1 MAQENNIAQQ
11 LNDLLVTRDFHPDMR
26 DSQGKVCDSSE
37 AKVFTFDYV
46 SGTGKDYGTMVII
59 LDSGNDL
66 KAMFG
71 NNLGRGMED
80 ADKDEWYEFQQQLS
94 QFANSHRWT
103 YTGDDISKLKYTM
116 QGLAAIKEGLFEGY
130 YGTRRIS

>member
-11 LNDLLVTRDFHPDMR
+11 LNDLLVTRDFHPVLRNAAGSDKNVEPK
-26 DSQGKVCDSSE
+26 D
-37 AKVFTFDYV
+37 AKVFKFNYV
-46 SGTGKDYGTMVII
+46 SGTGKNYGTMVII

-71 NNLGRGMED
+71 DNLGHSMED

-103 YTGDDISKLKYTM
+103 YTVD
-116 QGLAAIKEGLFEGY
+116 A
-130 YGTRRIS
+130 R